1 MAAGVA
7 SDNAHGH
14 VTTNTATATINAW
27 PGLVGHQY
35 SADKAANTT
44 TPLMLGPKEFGD
56 YQRREID
63 RFRKVAE
70 QAGLQPK

>member
-1 MAAGVA
+1 
-7 SDNAHGH
+7 
-14 VTTNTATATINAW
+14 
-27 PGLVGHQY
+27 
-35 SADKAANTT
+35 
-44 TPLMLGPKEFGD
+44 MLSLKEFGD